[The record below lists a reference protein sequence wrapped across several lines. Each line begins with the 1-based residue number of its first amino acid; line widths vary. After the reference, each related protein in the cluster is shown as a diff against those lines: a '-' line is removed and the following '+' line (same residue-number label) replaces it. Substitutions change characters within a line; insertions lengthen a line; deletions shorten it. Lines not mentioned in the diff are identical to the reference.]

1 MSASFAGVIRS
12 GAALALALLLGSCM
26 TPPVLA
32 LGSPMDLDPGN
43 GLTATIELRE
53 DLEAYLLDMKL
64 TGSVARNFDVA
75 AEIVMDDGTTLKGGA
90 PEKTH
95 PDWVDT
101 GTMRRGVLIRIPK
114 GDHPRRHGG
123 VVGPADGKSVTSARC
138 PPSTSSAAPSFLS

>member
-114 GDHPRRHGG
+114 
-123 VVGPADGKSVTSARC
+123 A
-138 PPSTSSAAPSFLS
+138 AAPGKPKFLDLQLDQWRGTIRVVTVE